1 MKIGPNTMGSTDGA
15 VPMSNPAPPVPPAQ
29 SAAVPVAPSSSSAPT
44 TPTTPSGKFIEQ
56 INYGEIEEGEVR
68 NTCICTVLYTKMAV

>member
-1 MKIGPNTMGSTDGA
+1 MGSTDGA
-15 VPMSNPAPPVPPAQ
+15 AAMVNPLSNPTPPGLPAQ
-29 SAAVPVAPSSSSAPT
+29 SAAPAGLSSSSSSAPT

-68 NTCICTVLYTKMAV
+68 SSEER